1 MLRSLVMFSLRFRLI
16 VVLLAVILLV
26 GGIVSLRD
34 ADWDVFPEFAPP
46 QIVVQTEAAGLS
58 TEEVEQLVTVPV
70 EAALNGVGRLKV
82 LRSSSAAGLSVT
94 TAIFEDGTDILT
106 ARQLVGERIGEVATK
121 LPQGTGPP
129 RMTPLTAST
138 SRLLMVALTSKT
150 VSPMDLRTLADWTFK
165 RRLEAVQGVAKV
177 EVFGGAVKQFQV
189 LLDPLRMRSFGV
201 SLQEVG
207 QAARNAT
214 GYGGASFLET
224 PNQRVAIRQRTRI
237 ETPDDLAAVPITVT
251 RGLPIALRQVADVA
265 IGVEDRVGDALV
277 DGKPAVL
284 MVIHKQPYFNT
295 LTVTDNLSGALDEL
309 RGGLPAD
316 VELHENLFRQA
327 TFIERAMH
335 NLNLAILIGCALVVL
350 VLAAFLAQW
359 RTVVISLTAIPL
371 SLLGAI
377 LVLRAFGAS
386 LNSMTLGGLAIA
398 LGEVVDDA
406 IVDVENV
413 LRRLR
418 ENARRPR
425 PLSAFRVIL
434 KASLEVRGAVVYAS
448 FIVMLVFLPV
458 FLLPG
463 LAGSFFR
470 PLGYAY
476 VVAILV
482 SLVVAMTLTP
492 ALCYLLLR
500 RYGEPRDDGRYRA
513 DDDSA
518 LVRFLKRAYGRVLP
532 VLLTHPKA
540 TLGAALLVAGA
551 AVGLAPFLGGE
562 FLPEFRESNFVVL
575 MAGKPDSSLVEAE
588 RTGKLIYDRLAAFP
602 GVESVAQQIGRAEL
616 SEDTWG
622 PNVSEIWVEL
632 DEDIDYENLLSAVRD
647 DLEDVPGLVFEIKPF
662 LRERIDET
670 LTGATADVVIRVA
683 GPDLA
688 ELRAI
693 AQKIHDAIEDVA
705 GLEDLR
711 VEQQVAVPQ
720 LEILSRPAELAR
732 FGVTAGELNQTVRT
746 LLAGAHVG
754 QIYDQDRVF
763 DVVVRAP
770 PAARSNAAAIGE
782 LLVDLPTNEKVPLRA
797 LADIN
802 LVDSPNAINREG
814 ASRRTQITFNVE
826 GRDLSAVVAEIRD
839 RIERQVEP
847 LPAGYHMEF
856 AGEYAA
862 RMEAVARL
870 VLFGGLSLVGIF
882 ALLYLD
888 FRSVR
893 QALLVML
900 SVPLA
905 GIGGVFAVAATGGSV
920 SLGTL
925 VGFVTLFGIAVRNGI
940 LLISHFQHLAAIDG
954 MPWGPALI
962 VRGATER
969 LAPIL
974 MTSAATGLALLP
986 LIVAGNR
993 PGHEI
998 EFPMAVVIVGG
1009 LTSSVL
1015 LTLGLLPVLCSWAM
1029 RGDAEPETTEPPT
1042 AHTP

>member
-1 MLRSLVMFSLRFRLI
+1 MLRSLVKFSLRFRLI
-16 VVLLAVILLV
+16 VLLLAMILVV
-26 GGIVSLRD
+26 GGIASVRD

-70 EAALNGVGRLKV
+70 EAALNGVGRLSV
-82 LRSSSAAGLSVT
+82 LRSSSTAGLSVT
-94 TAIFEDGTDILT
+94 TAIFDEGTDILT
-106 ARQLVGERIGEVATK
+106 ARQLVGERLGEVAAD

-138 SRLLMVALTSKT
+138 SRLLMVGLTSRT
-150 VSPMDLRTLADWTFK
+150 ASPMDLRTLADWTFK
-165 RRLEAVQGVAKV
+165 RRLEAVQGIAKV
-177 EVFGGAVKQFQV
+177 EVFGGEVKQYQV
-189 LLDPLRMRSFGV
+189 LVDPERMRSFGV
-201 SLQEVG
+201 SLGEVEH
-207 QAARNAT
+207 AARNAT
-214 GYGGASFLET
+214 GYGGASFVET
-224 PNQRVAIRQRTRI
+224 PNQRVAIRQRTRVD
-237 ETPDDLAAVPITVT
+237 TTDDLAAVTVARSHGLSITL
-251 RGLPIALRQVADVA
+251 GQIADVT
-265 IGVEDRVGDALV
+265 IGPEDRVGDALV

-295 LTVTDNLSGALDEL
+295 LTVTNSLSLALDEL
-309 RGGLPAD
+309 RGGLPAG
-316 VELHENLFRQA
+316 VELHDNLFRQA

-335 NLNLAILIGCALVVL
+335 NLNLAILIGCALVAL

-377 LVLRAFGAS
+377 LVLRVFGAS
-386 LNSMTLGGLAIA
+386 LNAMTLGGLAIA

-418 ENARRPR
+418 ENARQPQ
-425 PLSAFRVIL
+425 PLSSFRVIL

-458 FLLPG
+458 FLLSG

-500 RYGEPRDDGRYRA
+500 RHGERPGEDSRGCA
-513 DDDSA
+513 NDDSA
-518 LVRFLKRAYGRVLP
+518 LVRVLKRVYGRVLP
-532 VLLTHPKA
+532 VLLARPKL
-540 TLGAALLVAGA
+540 TLGGAVLLFVA
-551 AVGLAPFLGGE
+551 AVGLAPFFGGE

-575 MAGKPDSSLVEAE
+575 MAGKPDSSLAEAE
-588 RTGKLIYDRLAAFP
+588 RTGKLVHDRLASFS
-602 GVESVAQQIGRAEL
+602 GVKSVAQQIGRAEL

-632 DEDIDYENLLSAVRD
+632 DENLDYEKLLAEVRD
-647 DLEDVPGLVFEIKPF
+647 DLEDVRGLVFEVKPF

-693 AQKIHDAIEDVA
+693 AQRIHTAIKDVA

-720 LEILSRPAELAR
+720 LEILSRPADLTR
-732 FGVTAGELNQTVRT
+732 FGLTAGELNQTVQT
-746 LLAGAHVG
+746 LLAGAQVG
-754 QIYDQDRVF
+754 QIHDQDRVF
-763 DVVVRAP
+763 DVVVRTP
-770 PAARSNAAAIGE
+770 PALRGNAQAIGD
-782 LLVDLPTNEKVPLRA
+782 LLIDLPTNEKVPLRA
-797 LADIN
+797 LAAISV
-802 LVDSPNAINREG
+802 VDAPNMINREA
-814 ASRRTQITFNVE
+814 ASRRAQITFNVE
-826 GRDLSAVVAEIRD
+826 DRDLASVVAEVRT

-847 LPAGYHMEF
+847 LPSGYHMEF
-856 AGEYAA
+856 AGEHAA
-862 RMEAVARL
+862 RIEAIARL
-870 VLFGGLSLVGIF
+870 VLYGSLSLVGIF

-900 SVPLA
+900 SVPFA
-905 GIGGVFAVAATGGSV
+905 GIGGIFAVAATGGNV

-940 LLISHFQHLAAIDG
+940 LLISHFQHLSTVDH

-962 VRGATER
+962 LRGASER

-1015 LTLGLLPVLCSWAM
+1015 LTLGLLPVLCSWIMRDAPKDEFRGRDSAM
-1029 RGDAEPETTEPPT
+1029 L
-1042 AHTP
+1042 